1 MGYIKIPKVYE
12 KLKKAEEF
20 FSPVIMTAASGWGKS
35 AAVEY
40 YYRRKNPL
48 TLYCENGKLNE
59 MPSPDTIRKSV
70 VIIEDLHRLSEEKSI
85 SYLRKLIRTSGIQVI
100 MLTRGQV
107 PGYLAAE
114 NMDLGFIRIQEK
126 DFAFGE
132 KEVAEFFEDRGVE
145 INSADA
151 LLVAEASHGYPRAVY
166 SYSMRME
173 GAVRYSD
180 EMKIAVWLDMY
191 LLWDSQ
197 IFDHIPKEM
206 VHFAMSVC
214 QYDSFTLEM
223 AEYLTGNK
231 DIFKVIEYCRQNTTQ
246 LSIDKNGQY
255 CIRPE
260 VRGYYRWKQNLTWSS
275 EEKNEN
281 FSRAAY
287 YYEIHGDITNAL
299 KFYKKSG
306 ETRHVKE
313 LLIKNANTHPGI
325 GHYVETKDYYFEL
338 PLEEFKNSPVLI
350 SGMSMLYSLILLPE
364 KSEEWYD
371 KLVELYHDK
380 MISKELRKEAKA
392 RIAYLDIGLPHRGTK
407 GILGIMKNVF
417 TMMQN
422 GDVVLPEFS
431 ATGNMPSIMNGGLDF
446 CEWSKNDVQIAKF
459 MGKPVSTILG
469 DFGKGLVT
477 LCLAESGFEKGTMS
491 AYEVLTR
498 CNDGFDAAT
507 HGGKIEMCFVSVG
520 IQVRQHLVEGQYPS
534 AKRIFDSFT
543 EKTKLEEADQLSGN
557 IAAFGTWLSL
567 FAGSGDSI
575 EEYISS
581 IPDAKVTFSTFDR
594 YRQMVKLRCYIAE
607 NRLEEAFDLTN
618 FMTGYFCSYNR
629 TMYWIENEILKSI
642 ILYRLGDS
650 YWKKV
655 LHDALKKASEYH
667 FVRMVAIE
675 GAAILPL
682 IKQMR
687 EDGGLRDI
695 EEEYAY
701 CVYYESI
708 KVASS
713 FPDYLKFIPRDNVAL
728 TNREFQV
735 LSLLCAGMP
744 TDDIC
749 KTLGISYD
757 GLKKHNKNVYRKL
770 GVKGRAEAE
779 RKASQL
785 GLIHRGVI
793 S

>member
-35 AAVEY
+35 AAIEY
-40 YYRRKNPL
+40 YYRRKKPL
-48 TLYCENGKLNE
+48 VLYCKNGKLNE
-59 MPSPDTIRKSV
+59 EPAPDSFRSSI
-70 VIIEDLHRLSEEKSI
+70 VIIEDMQWLYDEKSI
-85 SYLRKLIRTSGIQVI
+85 AYVRSILRISGIQVV
-100 MLTRGQV
+100 MLTRGGV
-107 PGYLAAE
+107 PKYLAAE
-114 NMDLGFIRIQEK
+114 NMDLGFVRIQER

-132 KEVAEFFEDRGVE
+132 KEVAEFFEDRGIE
-145 INSADA
+145 IDPSDA
-151 LLVAEASHGYPRAVY
+151 ALVAKASNGYVRAVH
-166 SYSMRME
+166 SYAMRME
-173 GAVRYSD
+173 DGNRYSD

-191 LLWDSQ
+191 LLWDGQ
-197 IFDHIPKEM
+197 MTDQYNEDLLKM
-206 VHFAMSVC
+206 ALSVC
-214 QYDSFTLEM
+214 QYDEFSLEM
-223 AEYLTGNK
+223 AQLLSGDSNVAK
-231 DIFKVIEYCRQNTTQ
+231 IIEFCRQNTQQ
-246 LSIDKNGQY
+246 LEVGRNGNY
-255 CIRPE
+255 SFRPE
-260 VRGYYRWKQNLTWSS
+260 IKGFYRWKQNLTWSQ
-275 EEKNEN
+275 EEKCEN
-281 FSRAAY
+281 FSKAAY
-287 YYEIHGDITNAL
+287 YYEMNGDIANAL

-306 ETRHVKE
+306 STRHVKE
-313 LLIKNANTHPGI
+313 LLIRNANTHPGI

-338 PLEEFKNSPVLI
+338 PLEEFKDSPVLI
-350 SGMSMLYSLILLPE
+350 AGMSMLYSLILLPE
-364 KSEEWYD
+364 KSEEWYN
-371 KLVELYHDK
+371 KLLEIYQNK
-380 MISKELRKEAKA
+380 FNSKELRKEAKA
-392 RIAYLDIGLPHRGTK
+392 RLAYLDIGLPHRGTK

-417 TMMQN
+417 TMLQN
-422 GDVVLPEFS
+422 GDVILPEFS

-446 CEWSKNDVQIAKF
+446 SEWSKNDVQIAKF
-459 MGKPVSTILG
+459 MGKPVSTIIG

-498 CNDGFDAAT
+498 CNDGFDAAA

-520 IQVRQHLVEGQYPS
+520 IQVKQHLMEGQLPS
-534 AKRIFDSFT
+534 AKRIFDSFV
-543 EKTKLEEADQLSGN
+543 EKAKLEGAEQLSAN
-557 IAAFGTWLSL
+557 IDAFETWLSH
-567 FAGSGDSI
+567 FAGVGTSK
-575 EEYISS
+575 EEYIKS
-581 IPDAKVTFSTFDR
+581 IPDARVSFSTFDR
-594 YRQMVKLRCYIAE
+594 YRQMVKIRCLIAE
-607 NRLEEAFDLTN
+607 NRLEEAFDLSS
-618 FMTGYFCSYNR
+618 FLTGYYCSYNR
-629 TMYWIENEILKSI
+629 TILWIENEVLKAI

-667 FVRMVAIE
+667 FVRLVAIE

-682 IKQMR
+682 LKQMR

-701 CVYYESI
+701 CVYYECI

-713 FPDYLKFIPRDNVAL
+713 FPDYLKFIPKDTIDL

-779 RKASQL
+779 RKATQL
-785 GLIHRGVI
+785 GLIHRGVT
-793 S
+793 